1 MAGETTELE
10 LDMNV
15 EPASMLRAVEK
26 RRQATTG
33 VVERTGKT
41 GPPHNYLVNAT
52 NFVLTTSADRR
63 ADERAGGGGGH
74 EQHSYPQ

>member
-1 MAGETTELE
+1 VAGETTELE

-33 VVERTGKT
+33 ESQQRRKC
-41 GPPHNYLVNAT
+41 
-52 NFVLTTSADRR
+52 TTCILARSQ
-63 ADERAGGGGGH
+63 GLYF
-74 EQHSYPQ
+74 SPFL